1 MHRSRRLQARVL
13 ASAFL
18 LALGLLA
25 GLGACGSGDSSLSRV
40 LGAIGVD
47 PYPISE
53 QGSQELQRF
62 YAVYREFATADDS
75 NAYRHFRDA
84 FRRVRA
90 SYVYEVSDAALV
102 DAAIKGVRDKKPAPR
117 SLPPSDLVEA
127 ALDSM
132 VTSLDAHSAYLNAQ
146 AFQETR
152 RSMSNEFGG
161 LGIEVTMENELVKVV
176 SPIEDTPA
184 ARAGIKTGDIITHVD
199 NESMQGRGLM
209 YAVERMRGRIG
220 SEIAITISR
229 EGRAPFT
236 VTLMRATIKVQSV
249 RWRTEGDVGYIRI
262 ARFTE
267 KTDSALEEALNGIH
281 SSLGRR
287 LRGIVLDMRNN
298 PGGLLDQ
305 SLTVA
310 DSFLD
315 RGPIVSVKGRLPESN
330 RTYAAEKGD
339 LARGAPIVVL
349 INGGSA
355 SASEIVASALQDHGR
370 AVVMGTRSFGKG
382 SVQSITPLPIQG
394 GLRLTTA
401 IYYSPSGR
409 PLQALGVEPDI
420 ILAEGPSAEA
430 ELKREA
436 DLPRAIR
443 PLGGADGHV
452 HRKVREQECPAVGE
466 KQDRPLGC
474 ALALLKAGSVESF
487 LAGHGRQGAM

>member
-1 MHRSRRLQARVL
+1 
-13 ASAFL
+13 
-18 LALGLLA
+18 
-25 GLGACGSGDSSLSRV
+25 
-40 LGAIGVD
+40 
-47 PYPISE
+47 
-53 QGSQELQRF
+53 
-62 YAVYREFATADDS
+62 
-75 NAYRHFRDA
+75 
-84 FRRVRA
+84 
-90 SYVYEVSDAALV
+90 
-102 DAAIKGVRDKKPAPR
+102 
-117 SLPPSDLVEA
+117 
-127 ALDSM
+127 
-132 VTSLDAHSAYLNAQ
+132 
-146 AFQETR
+146 
-152 RSMSNEFGG
+152 MSNEFGG